1 MPPTDIILTENSRR
15 EGVALD
21 ADEAD
26 ALRRSGLVEIMP
38 AWEPGHYSLTAR
50 PVVGR
55 IALPRRS
62 VALQPKA
69 PLANLFT
76 MLARLAGQPHLHV
89 SDDALADYAEGDAA
103 LLGLVDLYLQ
113 ALDAYLVA
121 GLRRRPTPVTEAT
134 PFVRGK
140 LLLTPTLRQPP
151 ARRHHPI
158 TRRTEWSADTLV
170 NQLLKQAACVAHQTL
185 STNHLRPPTT
195 HHPLFALSRRLDL
208 ALDQL
213 HVVADTRH
221 QETAFDRVHL
231 NRLEGDAAPALVL
244 ARWLVAGCAPALDP
258 GGRPFPV
265 FWLDVARLFEA
276 FVAHL
281 LADELPNARVTA
293 QRTLP
298 LDQAEQVSLRP
309 DVVVQRRGGLPLVL
323 DTKYKLPGPPQPG
336 DLYQLLTYCQA
347 LGSAHGGLVY
357 PAPTSTTPLVV
368 RQSGLTVHA
377 LALDLGTPP
386 ADFGAACATFL
397 AHVEALL

>member
-1 MPPTDIILTENSRR
+1 MPPADILLTENSRL

-26 ALRRSGLVEIMP
+26 MLRRSGLVEISP

-62 VALQPKA
+62 VVLRPKA
-69 PLANLFT
+69 RLANLFT
-76 MLARLAGQPHLHV
+76 MLARLAGRPHLHV
-89 SDDALADYAEGDAA
+89 DRDALAEYAEGDAA

-113 ALDAYLVA
+113 ALDAYLAA

-151 ARRHHPI
+151 ARRHRPV
-158 TRRTEWSADTLV
+158 TQRTEWSADTLV
-170 NQLLKQAACVAHQTL
+170 NQLLKQAARVARHTL
-185 STNHLRPPTT
+185 ATT
-195 HHPLFALSRRLDL
+195 HHPRLSL
-208 ALDQL
+208 ARELDQAL
-213 HVVADTRH
+213 VHLNTVSNTNH
-221 QETAFDRVHL
+221 PESAFDHVHL

-258 GGRPFPV
+258 GDRPFPV

-276 FVAHL
+276 FVARL
-281 LADELPNARVTA
+281 LRDELDAQVTA
-293 QRTLP
+293 QRALP

-309 DVVVQRRGGLPLVL
+309 DVVVQRRGGRPLVL

-347 LGSAHGGLVY
+347 LGAAHGGLVY
-357 PAPTSTTPLVV
+357 PAPTATPPLIV
-368 RQSGLTVHA
+368 RQSSLTVHA
-377 LALDLGTPP
+377 LALDLGAPP
-386 ADFGAACATFL
+386 ADFATACARFL
-397 AHVEALL
+397 AEASALL